1 MLQNHQLSG
10 NVGEET
16 ESSDI
21 LITGCLS
28 STTLWLSSRSLGWL
42 GWVFWGFFGYF
53 LVFWSFFS
61 SFFDIVSKNV
71 TRHDIIIILS
81 GRFGIFEHKNLL

>member
-42 GWVFWGFFGYF
+42 GWVFGVFFFGYF

-71 TRHDIIIILS
+71 TQHDIIIIL
-81 GRFGIFEHKNLL
+81 

>member
-16 ESSDI
+16 ESSDV

-42 GWVFWGFFGYF
+42 GWVFWVFFWLF
-53 LVFWSFFS
+53 LSFLELLQF
-61 SFFDIVSKNV
+61 
-71 TRHDIIIILS
+71 
-81 GRFGIFEHKNLL
+81 IF

>member
-16 ESSDI
+16 ESFDI

-42 GWVFWGFFGYF
+42 GWVFWVFFWLF
-53 LVFWSFFS
+53 LSFLELLQF
-61 SFFDIVSKNV
+61 
-71 TRHDIIIILS
+71 
-81 GRFGIFEHKNLL
+81 IF